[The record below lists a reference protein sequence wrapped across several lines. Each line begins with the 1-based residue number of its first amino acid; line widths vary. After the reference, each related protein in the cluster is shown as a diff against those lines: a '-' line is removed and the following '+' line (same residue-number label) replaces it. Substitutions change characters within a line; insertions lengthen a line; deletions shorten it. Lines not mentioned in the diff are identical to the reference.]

1 MFKEDHLSFRQR
13 KYMKVKNIIGR
24 ALGGIGLVVL
34 SPVYL
39 AIIVAIKKED
49 GITAPVF
56 FSQKRVGIHKEYFN
70 LYKFRSMRT
79 DTPHDKPTH
88 LLENP
93 DQYITKVGRFLRKS
107 SLDELPQLWNIA
119 RGDMAVIGPRPALWN
134 QDDLIA
140 ERDKYGAND
149 VKPGL
154 TGWAQINGRDE
165 LEIPVKAR
173 LDGEYVKK
181 MGPLMDIRCFIGTVF
196 SVLRSDGVVEG
207 GTGAK
212 KKLMVITNHSYMLWQ
227 FRRELIGK
235 LMEDYDVII
244 STPFVGHEDDFK
256 AMGCT
261 MIETDVDRRG
271 INPKTDMKLYL
282 TYRRLLKEHHP
293 DMVVTYSIKPNV
305 YAGYACRQMRIP
317 YCVNVQGL
325 GTAFQKKGL
334 REIVIRMYKT
344 ALKKAK
350 TVYFENKG
358 NAKVFLQEQIIR
370 REQMCLLKGAGV
382 NLKYYTYQKYP
393 ENDKVHFLYLGRIMK
408 EKGMDELFYAAKELQ
423 RKEVPFVLDL
433 VGFFEDE
440 YKEKIDKLVDAG
452 IAVFHGFQ
460 EDPRPYY
467 AMADCVV
474 LPSYHEG
481 LGGHRQMK
489 FFRKHK
495 KRKIAGIIILLI
507 VLLIGGIYG
516 SIWWK
521 FYGDSVGVVSA
532 DKVDPKAK
540 KVKIAKEKRK
550 DKDVYNVLLVGT
562 DSRDPDADRGRSD
575 SMMMVSFNKKEG
587 KSTAISFL
595 RDSLVDIDGHGK
607 SRLGHTYAYGGV
619 GLTINTI
626 NKTYDLDIQ
635 NYITISFDDLVNV
648 IDEIGGV
655 TVFISEEEAAYY
667 RENGMPDIQA
677 GDVTLTGSQALA
689 HARNRTLGNDFER
702 TRRQRSV
709 MYGIY
714 RKIMEKKDPS
724 ALLPLINYAVNHVR
738 TNMSVSEM
746 YSMAKDVLSVD
757 DLKMQQTCI
766 PQDGTYTDITY
777 EGMQVLKV
785 DFDANK
791 KKIEQL
797 LY

>member
-93 DQYITKVGRFLRKS
+93 DQYITKVGHFLRKS

-325 GTAFQKKGL
+325 GTAFQKK
-334 REIVIRMYKT
+334 
-344 ALKKAK
+344 A
-350 TVYFENKG
+350 
-358 NAKVFLQEQIIR
+358 
-370 REQMCLLKGAGV
+370 LLKGVKAEDNRDGDLTSSVRIASMSHFIAPGKRTITYVVFDKANQAGTLERTV
-382 NLKYYTYQKYP
+382 QYEDYTPPKIHLTAPLRYSTTELSKANLT
-393 ENDKVHFLYLGRIMK
+393 ENMTAEDCLDGDLTSQIRTSLDD
-408 EKGMDELFYAAKELQ
+408 GMYNAA
-423 RKEVPFVLDL
+423 
-433 VGFFEDE
+433 
-440 YKEKIDKLVDAG
+440 AG
-452 IAVFHGFQ
+452 I
-460 EDPRPYY
+460 Y
-467 AMADCVV
+467 
-474 LPSYHEG
+474 
-481 LGGHRQMK
+481 K
-489 FFRKHK
+489 
-495 KRKIAGIIILLI
+495 
-507 VLLIGGIYG
+507 
-516 SIWWK
+516 
-521 FYGDSVGVVSA
+521 
-532 DKVDPKAK
+532 
-540 KVKIAKEKRK
+540 
-550 DKDVYNVLLVGT
+550 
-562 DSRDPDADRGRSD
+562 
-575 SMMMVSFNKKEG
+575 
-587 KSTAISFL
+587 
-595 RDSLVDIDGHGK
+595 
-607 SRLGHTYAYGGV
+607 
-619 GLTINTI
+619 
-626 NKTYDLDIQ
+626 
-635 NYITISFDDLVNV
+635 
-648 IDEIGGV
+648 V
-655 TVFISEEEAAYY
+655 TVQVS
-667 RENGMPDIQA
+667 NSA
-677 GDVTLTGSQALA
+677 GDVCSVPLEVTVTESGDRQEQMKEYPVLSDYIAYTTVGHEIDPMSYVKGMEMNGATYTYADDGEALA
-689 HARNRTLGNDFER
+689 G
-702 TRRQRSV
+702 TREAISV
-709 MYGIY
+709 KSEVDYSKAGVY
-714 RKIMEKKDPS
+714 PVEYFYTAEGAPT
-724 ALLPLINYAVNHVR
+724 AVTKLFV
-738 TNMSVSEM
+738 VVQDQEG
-746 YSMAKDVLSVD
+746 A
-757 DLKMQQTCI
+757 
-766 PQDGTYTDITY
+766 QDG
-777 EGMQVLKV
+777 E
-785 DFDANK
+785 
-791 KKIEQL
+791 
-797 LY
+797 

>member
-93 DQYITKVGRFLRKS
+93 DQYITKVGHFLRKS

-481 LGGHRQMK
+481 MGYTEHLFYLICHSFKHFLHSGFGIRQVCD
-489 FFRKHK
+489 
-495 KRKIAGIIILLI
+495 IILFANEYGDAI
-507 VLLIGGIYG
+507 DWEKVLRQCREIHADLFAAALFAIGEKYLTFDPEKAHYPKVWQGICVDETDMLMDLLDSGIYG
-516 SIWWK
+516 NANMSRKHSSNMTLDAVAADKNGKKAGNTVLKSLFPSAKKLEGRYPYLKKHPILLPIAWTDRILK
-521 FYGDSVGVVSA
+521 YRKETVAGGDNAAADSV
-532 DKVDPKAK
+532 
-540 KVKIAKEKRK
+540 KIGNQRIELMKE
-550 DKDVYNVLLVGT
+550 
-562 DSRDPDADRGRSD
+562 
-575 SMMMVSFNKKEG
+575 
-587 KSTAISFL
+587 
-595 RDSLVDIDGHGK
+595 
-607 SRLGHTYAYGGV
+607 
-619 GLTINTI
+619 
-626 NKTYDLDIQ
+626 
-635 NYITISFDDLVNV
+635 
-648 IDEIGGV
+648 
-655 TVFISEEEAAYY
+655 
-667 RENGMPDIQA
+667 
-677 GDVTLTGSQALA
+677 
-689 HARNRTLGNDFER
+689 
-702 TRRQRSV
+702 
-709 MYGIY
+709 YGII
-714 RKIMEKKDPS
+714 K
-724 ALLPLINYAVNHVR
+724 N
-738 TNMSVSEM
+738 
-746 YSMAKDVLSVD
+746 
-757 DLKMQQTCI
+757 
-766 PQDGTYTDITY
+766 DI
-777 EGMQVLKV
+777 KR
-785 DFDANK
+785 
-791 KKIEQL
+791 
-797 LY
+797 